1 MGIDSIERLKYPIGK
16 AEIPDIISKSD
27 VKKWISILDTFPIK
41 MRSLTQNL
49 TEEQLDTSYRPDGW
63 TIRQVVH
70 HVVDSHSHSYIRFK
84 WALTEEKPL
93 IKAYR
98 EELWAQLHD
107 YNAPI
112 ELSLKALESLHA
124 KLVYLIQGLSQ
135 KDLKRTFIH
144 PESQKE
150 ISLKKNIGI
159 YAWHS
164 QHHYAHIENLLQR
177 NGWL

>member
-1 MGIDSIERLKYPIGK
+1 MEPGLLEQLKYPIGK
-16 AEIPDIISKSD
+16 AKIPEVITEIDIQ
-27 VKKWISILDTFPIK
+27 KWIKILDSFPIK
-41 MRSLTQNL
+41 MRLITQNL
-49 TEEQLDTSYRPDGW
+49 TEEQLDTPYRPDGW

-70 HVVDSHSHSYIRFK
+70 HVVDSHFNSYIRFK

-98 EELWAQLHD
+98 EELWAELHD

-150 ISLKKNIGI
+150 VSLKKNIGI

-177 NGWL
+177 KGWS

>member
-1 MGIDSIERLKYPIGK
+1 MENDPIEQLRYPIGK
-16 AEIPDIISKSD
+16 AIIPETISGNDINT
-27 VKKWISILDTFPIK
+27 WIGVLASFPGKI
-41 MRSLTQNL
+41 RFITQNL
-49 TEEQLDTSYRPDGW
+49 TEEQLDTPYRPGGW

-70 HVVDSHSHSYIRFK
+70 HVVDSHFNSYIRFK
-84 WALTEEKPL
+84 WALTEEKPV

-98 EELWAQLHD
+98 EELWAELHD

-150 ISLKKNIGI
+150 VSLKKNIGI

-177 NGWL
+177 KGWS